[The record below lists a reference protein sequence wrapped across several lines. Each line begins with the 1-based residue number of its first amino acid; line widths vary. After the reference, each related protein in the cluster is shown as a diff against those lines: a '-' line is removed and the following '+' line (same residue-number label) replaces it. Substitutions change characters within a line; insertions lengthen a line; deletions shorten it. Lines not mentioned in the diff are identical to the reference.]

1 MRLLFLH
8 CKSHDLVM
16 VTADHR
22 ATSGGAVMGVLIMI
36 GVGIVT
42 CWTIGLILGAYLL
55 WPGSVPARLARLAR
69 DVVRETG
76 ESVAT
81 HRSFLGL
88 APAALTKP
96 RSRG

>member
-1 MRLLFLH
+1 
-8 CKSHDLVM
+8 
-16 VTADHR
+16 
-22 ATSGGAVMGVLIMI
+22 MGVLIMI

-55 WPGSVPARLARLAR
+55 WPGSVPGRLARLPR
-69 DVVRETG
+69 DVVRETVQ
-76 ESVAT
+76 SVAT
-81 HRSFLGL
+81 HRLFPGL